1 MQELCMPQIWKVG
14 AKPVRNRSINQ
25 FSGALREMVTDAA
38 NDIVSITL
46 FQNPLPDPQ
55 RSQVILESVWT
66 NAERKFAADVARS
79 GKIDA
84 YVSSIVPHW
93 GIGY

>member
-1 MQELCMPQIWKVG
+1 VQELHRPQVG
-14 AKPVRNRSINQ
+14 KIGLKPVRNRSISQ
-25 FSGALREMVTDAA
+25 FSGTVREMVTDAA
-38 NDIVSITL
+38 NDMESNTL
-46 FQNPLPDPQ
+46 FQNPLPDPR

-66 NAERKFAADVARS
+66 NAERKFAADIARN

-84 YVSSIVPHW
+84 YVSSVVPHW

>member
-1 MQELCMPQIWKVG
+1 MQELCMPQIRKVG

-38 NDIVSITL
+38 NDIESITL
-46 FQNPLPDPQ
+46 FQDPLPDPQ

-66 NAERKFAADVARS
+66 NAERKFAVDVARS